1 MNKRW
6 LIILVLCLLPTMLCA
21 REPRQQARID
31 ALITAVEKM
40 PGGKFIR
47 NGSEYDAA
55 TAAGHLRMKLSRAG
69 ERVKTAEDFIEGIA
83 SKSSVSG
90 QPYRIRR
97 AGGAEEDAGAFF
109 RARLDEIDR
118 AGK

>member
-1 MNKRW
+1 MIQRW
-6 LIILVLCLLPTMLCA
+6 LVLLALCLLPALLSA

-31 ALITAVEKM
+31 ALLATVSGM
-40 PGGKFIR
+40 TGGKFLR
-47 NGSEYDAA
+47 NGTEYDAA
-55 TAAGHLRMKLSRAG
+55 AAAEHLRMKLSRAG

-90 QPYRIRR
+90 QPYRVRR
-97 AGGAEEDAGAFF
+97 PGGAEEDAGTFF
-109 RARLDEIDR
+109 RARLAEIDR

>member
-6 LIILVLCLLPTMLCA
+6 LVFLALCLLPALLGA

-83 SKSSVSG
+83 SKSSISG

-97 AGGAEEDAGAFF
+97 PSGAEEDASTFF
-109 RARLDEIDR
+109 RARLDEFDR
-118 AGK
+118 MGK